1 MRNLF
6 LLLFASFIITNA
18 DAQIHV
24 TNNSSEPITVAIAYY
39 KGTRSFKGW
48 VSEGW
53 FKLIPG
59 ETKVLGSF
67 LKDGENTYY
76 VHAHTS
82 GYAKTWGN
90 EVNLAVNSVDAFKL
104 ENCDKEYVL
113 DGENIKKVGFKKH
126 FVHIGLLELY
136 KDYVSFTDL

>member
-6 LLLFASFIITNA
+6 LLIFASFIITNA

-39 KGTRSFKGW
+39 KSTSSYKGW

-53 FKLIPG
+53 WEIIPG
-59 ETKVLGSF
+59 KTKVLGSF
-67 LKDGENTYY
+67 LTDGENTYY

-82 GYAKTWGN
+82 GYAKKWGN
-90 EVNLAVNSVDAFKL
+90 EVNLAVSSAAFKL

-113 DGENIKKVGFKKH
+113 DSESNYKVGFDKH
-126 FVHIGLLELY
+126 FVHIGLLDLY
-136 KDYVSFTDL
+136 KDYITFGE